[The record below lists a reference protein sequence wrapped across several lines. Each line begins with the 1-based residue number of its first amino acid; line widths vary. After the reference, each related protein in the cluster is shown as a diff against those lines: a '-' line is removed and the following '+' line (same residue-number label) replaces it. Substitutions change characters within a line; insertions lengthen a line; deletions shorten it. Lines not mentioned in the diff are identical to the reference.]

1 MKVAAVNHHIVVEMI
16 AAAYLTIVGIEHLGE
31 RLAMVEEHVLPLA
44 HVAQIVVVHQYH
56 LDRCLLLH
64 DGAKLL
70 NAHLETAVACEETD
84 SAVGSTECSTYGCRK
99 SESHCAESATCH
111 YTQLAL
117 VLEVAAREHL
127 VLTYIIHQY
136 CLAIGGLSHGIHYL
150 AHEQRSFLR
159 MNGWLDDLL
168 GLLL

>member
-1 MKVAAVNHHIVVEMI
+1 MI
-16 AAAYLTIVGIEHLGE
+16 
-31 RLAMVEEHVLPLA
+31 EEHVLPLA

-64 DGAKLL
+64 DGAKFL
-70 NAHLETAVACEETD
+70 NTHLETAVACEEAD

-159 MNGWLDDLL
+159 MNGWLDDLI